1 MPSLELM
8 IAGFFAI
15 VFSALFIST
24 RAKLPYTVVLVFVG
38 IALVLASNTLLLNGG
53 TIATI
58 ITQIR
63 SAMGQLTS
71 GPNGGLFVGLVVPPL
86 LFEAMIHIGSRDLRA
101 LFRPAIILATVG
113 VVVATV
119 VGGLVLWLIF
129 GLPLLVS
136 FLFAAV
142 ISPTDTATV
151 LEIFRRIKVP
161 TRLAALLDT
170 EAAFN
175 DATGIVVF
183 SVVVATISVPAF
195 HLTSTILSF
204 ALTFGG
210 GLAIGFAV
218 AFVAEILISAAS
230 NRISAVVLTMSA
242 VYGSYAVATSFN
254 FSGLVAVAVVGL
266 YFGNLTLKSAMGA
279 TTREFVSLF
288 WEIAAFFGNTIAFLF
303 IGFRVSLFV
312 NSKETLFLILLI
324 PIAYLS
330 VTAARAASVYPIL
343 AFFNRFGKEKIPM
356 AWRNMA
362 MMGGVRGALSIAL
375 AASITASTYMTL
387 GDVNDINTM
396 VFGVALISITLQAGV
411 LSRYAKRVFHQDQE
425 REHEQLNIRLAEARS
440 SIEALQKLYEE
451 GKISEGEFADQL
463 EKDRD
468 ELTEVLSEINTK
480 VDATAL
486 ARSRANELFSSVK
499 TLGTSNVMSILR
511 RHSMSRSVE
520 EAVQGTETKLQES
533 AKNTEAEK
541 T

>member
-1 MPSLELM
+1 M

-101 LFRPAIILATVG
+101 IFRPAIILATVG